1 MCVSYFLYFKNFLFK
16 IFIFVCVLIL
26 SCKNCDNKNLSNKE
40 QISFN
45 TVPYSQKED
54 LVEIINFGQDVFKIS
69 KGLAIIAVNS
79 SSSFLSKENLFLD
92 FIQTKGAN
100 FVSNLAPG
108 PFSIDVFESIS
119 NETIWE
125 LKYVPDMFVWYSKN
139 TGKGDFLITDAVG
152 IPQKS
157 FVKTILNGNEL
168 VSFLFLEEP
177 LQTEKTYYIYFRQAD
192 KFSFVQNVK
201 FIN

>member
-1 MCVSYFLYFKNFLFK
+1 MCVSCFLYFKNFLFK
-16 IFIFVCVLIL
+16 IFIFVCVLTL
-26 SCKNCDNKNLSNKE
+26 SCKNCDNKNVSNKE

-45 TVPYSQKED
+45 TVQYSQKED
-54 LVEIINFGQDVFKIS
+54 LVEIINFGQDVFKTS

-92 FIQTKGAN
+92 FIQTKGAD

-125 LKYVPDMFVWYSKN
+125 LKHIPDMFVWYSKN